1 MSVKVN
7 GFEVFSGKNLTKDH
21 SEEAALTRQR
31 IELALYRKHCAE
43 EVSTMPSDLI
53 PWRHDMERLKR
64 EMNQLCEKLLD
75 VGSLRPFD
83 VAFAWVPVI
92 DMSESGSHIT
102 VHAEIP
108 GMEPKNIEVSVQGNM
123 LTIRGERKQESIEE
137 DKEVYRSERSYGN
150 FERSIRLPGNVD
162 PEQAKASYI
171 NGVLRIKLLKVDKN
185 RPKKVQ
191 ILTE

>member
-1 MSVKVN
+1 
-7 GFEVFSGKNLTKDH
+7 
-21 SEEAALTRQR
+21 
-31 IELALYRKHCAE
+31 
-43 EVSTMPSDLI
+43 MPSELI
-53 PWRHDMERLKR
+53 PWRLEMERLKR

-75 VGSLRPFD
+75 LGPLRRFD
-83 VAFAWVPVI
+83 AALAWVPVI

-108 GMEPKNIEVSVQGNM
+108 GMEPNNIDVSLQGNM

-137 DKEVYRSERSYGN
+137 DKEVYRSERSYGI
-150 FERSIRLPGNVD
+150 FERSIRLPANVD
-162 PEQAKASYI
+162 PEQAKASYR